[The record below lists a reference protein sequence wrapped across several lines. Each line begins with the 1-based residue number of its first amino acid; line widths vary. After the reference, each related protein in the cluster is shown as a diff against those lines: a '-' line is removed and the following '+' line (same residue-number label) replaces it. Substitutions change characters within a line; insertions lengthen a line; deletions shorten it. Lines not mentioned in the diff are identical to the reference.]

1 MQKPAYKVKAGS
13 ETFDSS
19 TSSEILSINIDCD
32 INIPLDVFRITF
44 KPGGKGNSIKRGDEA
59 SIELGYEGSTAKV
72 FTGTVDSVEPRAGGA
87 VVTGYSVASA
97 LTRLKVHQVYEK
109 QTAGA
114 IAKDLAQQA
123 GVKAKDPSDGISFP
137 MYVVDDSKSAYEHM
151 RELAMLCGFDLYML
165 PDGQVSFK
173 KYAPKKA
180 RPFKYGRDVL
190 HSVVQE
196 LSAQVTSVK
205 VFEESPSSFKGA
217 DTAHWLSKK
226 VMGGTSGG
234 GDQAYIIR
242 HPAIRDKDTA
252 DKVAAAKLESL
263 LVSLKGSIK
272 TLGNPKVGLGD
283 TIELKEMPDERM
295 NGEFEVIK
303 ASHAFNVEQGYIST
317 FGWIKKVTISPGE
330 PPMVEPIKQAP
341 PKEPSFLEEQL
352 QKAQE
357 AMEESKQKLVDAVE
371 SAEESLESMLEEVNK
386 ALAEVDK
393 MAAEAIAAA
402 GEAKKAAEAAANE
415 GLKYADKL
423 KKELEDQ
430 KKKLNEA
437 IDEAEKKYKEAKEKA
452 EGAVKKLE
460 DEANK
465 LKEKAESLKKEA
477 EDKVKELQD
486 KVEAEAKRLE
496 KEVDGVKAKVK
507 EWEDKAS
514 GYEAQV
520 TSMKAETSSPA
531 GGKGA
536 GLEDQVKELENK
548 AKEAK
553 DKARELEKEL
563 EDKTKAITDKRDEVE
578 KKADELKKEYEDKVK
593 ELEGKVKE
601 AEDKYKEGK
610 KKVEDT
616 LKEAEDKVKEYRKK
630 LDDTVKELEG
640 KIDEATGTAKKLIK
654 EADEKYEQAVKK
666 AEEGRKEAAKA
677 VESLKKAYKE
687 ARDTVM
693 SARQMAGL
701 D

>member
-44 KPGGKGNSIKRGDEA
+44 KPGGKGNSIKKGDEA

-196 LSAQVTSVK
+196 LSTQVTSVK

-477 EDKVKELQD
+477 EDKVKEL
-486 KVEAEAKRLE
+486 
-496 KEVDGVKAKVK
+496 
-507 EWEDKAS
+507 
-514 GYEAQV
+514 
-520 TSMKAETSSPA
+520 
-531 GGKGA
+531 
-536 GLEDQVKELENK
+536 
-548 AKEAK
+548 
-553 DKARELEKEL
+553 
-563 EDKTKAITDKRDEVE
+563 
-578 KKADELKKEYEDKVK
+578 
-593 ELEGKVKE
+593 EGKVKE

-693 SARQMAGL
+693 SAREMAGL

>member
-1 MQKPAYKVKAGS
+1 MQKPAYKVKVGS
-13 ETFDSS
+13 EAFDSS

-32 INIPLDVFRITF
+32 INIPLDIFRITF
-44 KPGGKGNSIKRGDEA
+44 KPGGKGDSIKKGDEA
-59 SIELGYEGSTAKV
+59 AIELGYEGSTAKV

-109 QTAGA
+109 QSAGA
-114 IAKDLAQQA
+114 IVKDLAQQA
-123 GVKAKDPSDGISFP
+123 GAKAKDPEEGISFP

-151 RELAMLCGFDLYML
+151 RELAGLCGFDLFML

-180 RPFKYGRDVL
+180 RPFKYGRDIL
-190 HSVVQE
+190 LSVVQE
-196 LSAQVTSVK
+196 LSPQVTSVK
-205 VFEESPSSFKGA
+205 VFEESPSSSKGA
-217 DTAHWLSKK
+217 DTAHWLTKN
-226 VMGGTSGG
+226 VMGGASGG

-272 TLGNPKVGLGD
+272 AIGSPKVGLGD

-295 NGEFEVIK
+295 NGEFEVVR
-303 ASHAFNVEQGYIST
+303 ASHAFNVEQGYVST

-330 PPMVEPIKQAP
+330 PPMVEPPSVPAP
-341 PKEPSFLEEQL
+341 PKEPGFLEEQL

-357 AMEESKQKLVDAVE
+357 AMEDARQRLMDAVE
-371 SAEESLESMLEEVNK
+371 SAEESLEGLLEEVNK

-437 IDEAEKKYKEAKEKA
+437 IDEAEKKYKEAKDKA
-452 EGAVKKLE
+452 EGAAKKLE
-460 DEANK
+460 DEASK

-477 EDKVKELQD
+477 EDKVKELSD
-486 KVEAEAKRLE
+486 EAEAELKKLD
-496 KEVDGVKAKVK
+496 KEVDGVRAKVK

-514 GYEAQV
+514 AYEAQV
-520 TSMKAETSSPA
+520 TSMKADA
-531 GGKGA
+531 GGKGVD
-536 GLEDQVKELENK
+536 LEDKIKELENK

-553 DKARELEKEL
+553 DKAQELQKEI
-563 EDKTKAITDKRDEVE
+563 EDKTKAITDKRDEIK

-593 ELEGKVKE
+593 EVEGKVKE
-601 AEDKYKEGK
+601 AEDKYKEEK

-616 LKEAEDKVKEYRKK
+616 LKEAEDKVKECRKK

-640 KIDEATGTAKKLIK
+640 KIDEATGTAKKLME

-693 SARQMAGL
+693 SARQTAGL

>member
-44 KPGGKGNSIKRGDEA
+44 KLGGKGNSIKKGDEA

-196 LSAQVTSVK
+196 LSTQVTSVK

-477 EDKVKELQD
+477 EDKVKEL
-486 KVEAEAKRLE
+486 
-496 KEVDGVKAKVK
+496 
-507 EWEDKAS
+507 
-514 GYEAQV
+514 
-520 TSMKAETSSPA
+520 
-531 GGKGA
+531 
-536 GLEDQVKELENK
+536 
-548 AKEAK
+548 
-553 DKARELEKEL
+553 
-563 EDKTKAITDKRDEVE
+563 
-578 KKADELKKEYEDKVK
+578 
-593 ELEGKVKE
+593 EGKVKE

-693 SARQMAGL
+693 SAREMAGL